1 MAITIVETPGS
12 ATANSYVSLTAAQA
26 FIDGLIQNDDIVAWG
41 TSTTDQKNRALFSA
55 AQRIDRER
63 FLGARTNEVQALE
76 WPRSGVKKPYTY
88 TSTYNA
94 LYPSNLQPAFYA
106 DNEIPDRVKHA
117 QIHLAVYL
125 NNNKDGLD
133 LSGFEDFNEINIGNI
148 NIKPRFYGAVGSNR
162 IPPIIEQYLAG
173 IRISGPATIA
183 VRRS

>member
-63 FLGARTNEVQALE
+63 FLGVRTNDVQALE
-76 WPRSGVKKPYTY
+76 WPRTGVKKPYTR

-94 LYPSNLQPAFYA
+94 LYPSYLQPAFYA
-106 DNEIPDRVKHA
+106 DDEIPNRVKHA

-162 IPPIIEQYLAG
+162 IPPIIEQYLTG